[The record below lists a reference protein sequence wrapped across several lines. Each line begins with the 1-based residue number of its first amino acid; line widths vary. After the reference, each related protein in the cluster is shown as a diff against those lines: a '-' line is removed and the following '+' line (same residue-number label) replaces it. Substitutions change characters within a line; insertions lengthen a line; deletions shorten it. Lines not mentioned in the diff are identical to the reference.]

1 MKTDRREFLRATVS
15 TKVAAPPGPAAQHR
29 LPDDRPAEGKRLPV
43 YGNPR
48 VPSPFLQELARSRLV
63 FKDAYAA
70 SPICTPSRTAV
81 PEIRVVPG
89 YRGFL
94 GQ

>member
-1 MKTDRREFLRATVS
+1 LRRPRDRRPNIVYLMTDQQKAS
-15 TKVAAPPGPAAQHR
+15 GC
-29 LPDDRPAEGKRLPV
+29 PV